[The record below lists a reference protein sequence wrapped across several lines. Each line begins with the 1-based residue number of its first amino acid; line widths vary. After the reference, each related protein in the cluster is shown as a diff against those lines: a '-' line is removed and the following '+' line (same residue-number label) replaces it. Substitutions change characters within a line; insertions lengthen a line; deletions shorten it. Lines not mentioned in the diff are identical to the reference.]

1 MLSGSHLLTPPYCQQ
16 LRLSFLKLLH
26 LKKNNYAYFK
36 YCIFT
41 FKLVPMYKS
50 AVIFLQLTFIHENKR
65 HSITLMIHGKVNSLP
80 VVQGDVLLQIENYR
94 FKNPWGWNISLERVE
109 TTSMKDSL
117 RNSAIWG
124 RVDHAN
130 WKTVWKNIKII
141 VIKSSYILS
150 LCRIYTF

>member
-1 MLSGSHLLTPPYCQQ
+1 
-16 LRLSFLKLLH
+16 
-26 LKKNNYAYFK
+26 
-36 YCIFT
+36 
-41 FKLVPMYKS
+41 
-50 AVIFLQLTFIHENKR
+50 
-65 HSITLMIHGKVNSLP
+65 MIHGKVNSLP
-80 VVQGDVLLQIENYR
+80 VVQGGVLLQIENYR

-130 WKTVWKNIKII
+130 RKTVWKNIKII